1 MNSILIIGPWLITMP
16 YNSKGQY
23 VRWVPWL
30 RWKRDKAVNH
40 YGEKLLR
47 LLAKLFY
54 AQSRV
59 GTAPVPDK
67 SQFPFL

>member
-1 MNSILIIGPWLITMP
+1 MIGLNRILIIGPWLITMP

-59 GTAPVPDK
+59 GTAPVP
-67 SQFPFL
+67 